1 MQGLGFRVQGSGFR
15 VQGSGLAAWSFGVRV
30 SLLQGLELPDRAD
43 WFGFEGRICGCAA
56 GTFRVQ
62 GVGEK

>member
-1 MQGLGFRVQGSGFR
+1 MWGSGCNMQGLGFRVQGSGFR

-30 SLLQGLELPDRAD
+30 SLLQGLELPDM
-43 WFGFEGRICGCAA
+43 CGCAA